1 VAAVRTTVPRTP
13 VSRTITPRTTGL
25 STTVLRTCERIIPFV
40 PLAWLALFF
49 VGPLVITVI
58 YSFAHSTFGGVTLA
72 FSFENFRMALSGF
85 YLQIF
90 LKTLEFAAL
99 GTLLAMV
106 VAMPAAYAIARK
118 AGRYKSV
125 LLVAV
130 LIPFWTS
137 FLIRTLSW
145 QILLAPGGHVQAAL
159 NFLHLHSGLLNILN
173 TRTAVFIGI
182 VYGYLPLMLVPLFVS
197 FERVPA
203 GVIEASKDLGAGR
216 FRTFWNVT
224 LPLVRPGV
232 ATGILLTFVPMTGE
246 FVIPQLLG
254 GDKGVLMGSL
264 IATQYLYAQ
273 NLPLGSAMAVLL
285 LLVLG
290 MAVVALMRLTRG
302 FAEVPA

>member
-1 VAAVRTTVPRTP
+1 VGATVPRTP
-13 VSRTITPRTTGL
+13 VSRAIVPRSSGL
-25 STTVLRTCERIIPFV
+25 STTALRTFERLIPFV
-40 PLAWLALFF
+40 PLAWLAVVF
-49 VGPLVITVI
+49 VGPLVITVV
-58 YSFAHSTFGGVTLA
+58 YSFAHATFGGETLA

-106 VAMPAAYAIARK
+106 VALPAAYAIARK
-118 AGRYKSV
+118 AGRYKEL

-145 QILLAPGGHVQAAL
+145 QILLAPAGQVQAIL
-159 NFLHLHSGLLNILN
+159 NFLHLHSGTLNVLD

-197 FERVPA
+197 FERVPSE
-203 GVIEASKDLGAGR
+203 VIEASKDLGAGR
-216 FRTFWNVT
+216 LRTFWNVT
-224 LPLVRPGV
+224 LPLVRPGL

-254 GDKGVLMGSL
+254 GNKGVLMGSL

-273 NLPLGSAMAVLL
+273 NLPLGSAMAVLIL
-285 LLVLG
+285 VVLG
-290 MAVVALMRLTRG
+290 LAVVALTRLTRG

>member
-1 VAAVRTTVPRTP
+1 MALAPSTVPETP
-13 VSRTITPRTTGL
+13 LPRTTGPR
-25 STTVLRTCERIIPFV
+25 TTGPRTTALRTVERVVPFV
-40 PLAWLALFF
+40 PLAWLAVFF

-72 FSFENFRMALSGF
+72 FSFENFKMALSGF
-85 YLQIF
+85 YLSIF
-90 LKTLEFAAL
+90 LKTIEFAAL

-106 VAMPAAYAIARK
+106 VALPAAYAIARK
-118 AGRYKSV
+118 AGRFKTI

-130 LIPFWTS
+130 LVPFWTS

-145 QILLAPGGHVQAAL
+145 QILLAPGGHIQAIL
-159 NFLHLHSGLLNILN
+159 NFLHLHSGVLNILD

-197 FERVPA
+197 FERVPWD
-203 GVIEASKDLGAGR
+203 VIDASKDLGAGR
-216 FRTFWNVT
+216 FRTFKNIT
-224 LPLVRPGV
+224 LPLVRPGI

-254 GDKGVLMGSL
+254 GDRGVLMGGL
-264 IATQYLYAQ
+264 IATQYLYAE
-273 NLPLGSAMAVLL
+273 NLALGSAMAVLL
-285 LLVLG
+285 LCVLSI
-290 MAVVALMRLTRG
+290 AVVALVRLTRG

>member
-1 VAAVRTTVPRTP
+1 MATAQATVPRTTVPRT
-13 VSRTITPRTTGL
+13 
-25 STTVLRTCERIIPFV
+25 TVLRTVERAIPFI
-40 PLAWLALFF
+40 PLAWLAVFF
-49 VGPLVITVI
+49 VGPMVITVV

-72 FSFENFRMALSGF
+72 FSLENFRMALSGF

-90 LKTLEFAAL
+90 LKTIEFAGL
-99 GTLLAMV
+99 GTLLALI
-106 VAMPAAYAIARK
+106 VALPAAYAIARK
-118 AGRYKSV
+118 AGRYKTV

-130 LIPFWTS
+130 LVPFWTS

-145 QILLAPGGHVQAAL
+145 QILLAPGGHVQAIL
-159 NFLHLHSGLLNILN
+159 NFLHLHSGVLNVLD

-197 FERVPA
+197 FERVPWE
-203 GVIEASKDLGAGR
+203 VIDASKDLGAGR

-224 LPLVRPGV
+224 LPLVRPGL

-254 GDKGVLMGSL
+254 GDRGVLMGGL

-273 NLPLGSAMAVLL
+273 NLALGSAMAVLL
-285 LLVLG
+285 LVVLG
-290 MAVVALMRLTRG
+290 IAVVALMRLTRG